1 MFWETNATFAALS
14 LDSLFHLN
22 VWTFEYQLNGC
33 STAALVA
40 GNLKIL
46 QAILFS
52 SLQPH
57 YPFHQTIGKIADTF
71 FYENTFSKNP
81 SLAE

>member
-1 MFWETNATFAALS
+1 MFWETITTFATLS
-14 LDSLFHLN
+14 LDSLFRLAA
-22 VWTFEYQLNGC
+22 WTFEQQLNDR

-52 SLQPH
+52 SLRPQ
-57 YPFHQTIGKIADTF
+57 YAFHQAIGEIAETF
-71 FYENTFSKNP
+71 FHKNTFSKNP
-81 SLAE
+81 CLAE